1 MDDIALNPDL
11 YDLFS
16 EPALLALTAAWL
28 LALALLQGFAPR
40 ISRVLLIAG
49 GVLVSLSAAD
59 PVLSYLGSEV
69 RLLRTQTAT
78 LRVNRSADFL
88 RARDPLF
95 ELLTEFRG
103 RAGNEPLAVVD
114 DKPGGDLYRWT
125 AYYQHPITVYAA
137 TPALLARS
145 IAADGKPR
153 YALTQGAPAFPADLN
168 LSMEARH
175 GDWILFRVEKQVR
188 P

>member
-16 EPALLALTAAWL
+16 EPALLALTAAWF
-28 LALALLQGFAPR
+28 LALAVLQAFAPR
-40 ISRVLLIAG
+40 ISRTLLVTG
-49 GVLVSLSAAD
+49 GVMVSLAAAD

-69 RLLRTQTAT
+69 RLLRSQTAT
-78 LRVNRSADFL
+78 LRANHSADFL

-95 ELLTEFRG
+95 ELLAEFRG
-103 RAGNEPLAVVD
+103 RVGNEPLAVVD
-114 DKPGGDLYRWT
+114 DRPGGDLYRWA
-125 AYYQHPITVYAA
+125 AYYQFPVTVAVS
-137 TPALLARS
+137 TPALLARA
-145 IAADGKPR
+145 ITTDGKPR
-153 YALTQGAPAFPADLN
+153 FALTQGAPAFPADLN